1 MFSKSNSPHFT
12 IHNLLEIIYEASL
25 DKILIKVKITFEDH
39 LNIFLEMN
47 LTLNF
52 MSSKYGEIDFS
63 LNNKS
68 LYFSKE
74 KTESTRFS
82 KSNMKVPK
90 CHPVKIHQEKQHWKD
105 QVYKNRR
112 NLANAITLASS
123 NEFLLSAVCTVHSAA
138 GKDVD
143 TAVWCC

>member
-1 MFSKSNSPHFT
+1 MIDLFISQKKR
-12 IHNLLEIIYEASL
+12 LRA
-25 DKILIKVKITFEDH
+25 VKIYRA
-39 LNIFLEMN
+39 
-47 LTLNF
+47 
-52 MSSKYGEIDFS
+52 SAA
-63 LNNKS
+63 
-68 LYFSKE
+68 
-74 KTESTRFS
+74 STRFS
-82 KSNMKVPK
+82 KSSMKVPK

-138 GKDVD
+138 GKVID